1 MTVYA
6 IGIVST
12 DAGLALEA
20 AFEAKAFFY
29 NIREAENER
38 RRRTKASDVRYRT
51 FEMVSL
57 NRVVVLDNIAIER
70 TPSVG
75 SIPVNPHGTDRLYTV
90 GFSGSVIID
99 GGWRNML
106 IGQEQHH
113 TVLDAEE
120 ARERIQAEYSYDD
133 GITTIIVEQVIAAE
147 IIVED
152 ERVIRVPNA
161 MHLLPAAA

>member
-6 IGIVST
+6 IGVVSADT
-12 DAGLALEA
+12 GLSLEA
-20 AFEAKAFFY
+20 AFEAKAFF
-29 NIREAENER
+29 NTTRDAENER
-38 RRRTKASDVRYRT
+38 RRRTKASGVRYRT

-57 NRVVVLDNIAIER
+57 NRVVVLDDIAIER

-90 GFSGSVIID
+90 GFSGSVVID

-113 TVLDAEE
+113 TVMDAEE
-120 ARERIQAEYSYDD
+120 ARDRFQGDYGEED